1 MNAITI
7 STLDYQRIYKSINE
21 AEDSNSI
28 TEEEAQALAGEL
40 EKAKIVEPQEI
51 PDDVITMNSKVKIT
65 FVKSNKQI
73 ELKIVY
79 PHEADINQNLI
90 SIFSPIAAAL
100 IGYKVGDTI
109 DWIVPSG
116 PTSIKI
122 DEIIY
127 QPEAAGQ
134 FDL

>member
-28 TEEEAQALAGEL
+28 TEKEAQALAGEL
-40 EKAKIVEPQEI
+40 EKAKIVEPQEM
-51 PDDVITMNSKVKIT
+51 PNDVITMNSKVKIT

-127 QPEAAGQ
+127 QPEAEGQ